1 MLILRW
7 FPCFVFF
14 LAAFKIFSLSLAFN
28 IFRMTCLGMDLF
40 VFILEFNKL
49 LGYVD
54 FLKSLSHYSSNIY
67 LSLYVILMLSFSLLS
82 FWNSHYVYAG
92 MLNSISHFSE
102 ALFIFFTLFSFCSS
116 DCIISID
123 LSSSLLFISS
133 AGSNLLLS
141 PLMSI
146 SFWLLSF
153 QFQNFNL
160 SFLKYNFFFLID
172 IPNLMRHYH
181 HLLFH

>member
-67 LSLYVILMLSFSLLS
+67 LSLYVILMLSSLS
-82 FWNSHYVYAG
+82 SPSG
-92 MLNSISHFSE
+92 TPIMCMLVCLIAFHISLK
-102 ALFIFFTLFSFCSS
+102 ACLFSSLCF
-116 DCIISID
+116 
-123 LSSSLLFISS
+123 LSVLQI
-133 AGSNLLLS
+133 A
-141 PLMSI
+141 
-146 SFWLLSF
+146 
-153 QFQNFNL
+153 
-160 SFLKYNFFFLID
+160 
-172 IPNLMRHYH
+172 
-181 HLLFH
+181 

>member
-102 ALFIFFTLFSFCSS
+102 GLFIFFTLFSFCSS

-141 PLMSI
+141 PSNEYFILVIEFSI
-146 SFWLLSF
+146 PEF
-153 QFQNFNL
+153 QLKFFKIQ
-160 SFLKYNFFFLID
+160 FLF
-172 IPNLMRHYH
+172 PN
-181 HLLFH
+181 